1 MTNVRK
7 REWCDCLSVR
17 DGQLFIEECNALDLV
32 QEFGSPLFVLS
43 EQQLRDNI
51 KEFKRAFT
59 QEWPYGEVDV
69 LPAFKANCTLASRKI
84 LSDEG
89 AGADIYS
96 EGELIGALKCGT
108 QPELISV
115 NGGGKSEAF
124 IRKCIKA
131 GVRITVEDLDE
142 PELINRVA
150 QALGKK
156 AKIRFRMKPN
166 FPNLYKRTD
175 FSPEY
180 VSIDLGIQIY
190 KSGIPAQYLPE
201 LGKKVLAME
210 CVELVGL
217 HFHAGRHHQSL
228 WYWRGLMKQYA
239 ALVAE
244 LCQIWGK
251 NGCPFKL
258 QELDIG
264 GGYASLRDPL
274 NRLEL
279 GKDVIFTWLTW
290 PILQGLRLLSSKWR
304 YKMYSLLIKAMAR
317 DPYPGYAPRIR
328 DYAQA
333 AAGTFRRELE
343 KYNLDLTGIRLQ
355 IEPGR
360 CLYGNTGI
368 HLTTVKKVKTQTQP
382 MAMNWI
388 LTDTTCF
395 FLAGGIYEYNFHDFV
410 VANKVND
417 KACQVADIVGHSCY
431 ADRIL
436 PLVNV
441 PDVQEKDVIA
451 ILETGA
457 YQEVSASN
465 FNALPRPAT
474 VLVSNHSAELIKRS
488 ETVDDVFA
496 RDIIPR
502 RLSKETTCEED

>member
-1 MTNVRK
+1 MPK
-7 REWCDCLSVR
+7 AKDREWSDCLSER
-17 DGQLFIEECNALDLV
+17 NGQLFIEECNTLDLTK
-32 QEFGSPLFVLS
+32 EFGSPLFVLS
-43 EQQLRDNI
+43 EQQLRDNVR
-51 KEFKRAFT
+51 EFKRAFS
-59 QEWPYGEVDV
+59 QEWPHGEVDV
-69 LPAFKANCTLASRKI
+69 LPALKANCTLASRKI

-108 QPELISV
+108 KPELISV
-115 NGGGKSEAF
+115 NGGGKSEAV
-124 IRKCIKA
+124 IRTCIEA

-142 PELINRVA
+142 PKLINRVA
-150 QALGKK
+150 QDMGKK
-156 AKIRFRMKPN
+156 AKIRFRVKPD
-166 FPNLYKRTD
+166 FPNLHKRTD

-180 VSIDLGIQIY
+180 VSIDLGIQVY

-201 LGKKVLAME
+201 LGKEVLAMDH
-210 CVELVGL
+210 VELVGL
-217 HFHAGRHHQSL
+217 HFHGGRHHQSL

-239 ALVAE
+239 ELVAN
-244 LCQIWGK
+244 LCEVWGQ
-251 NGCPFKL
+251 NGRPLKL

-264 GGYASLRDPL
+264 GGYASFRDPL

-290 PILQGLRLLSSKWR
+290 PIMQAMRLINPKWR
-304 YKMYSLLIKAMAR
+304 YKIYSLLVKAMAR
-317 DPYPGYAPRIR
+317 DPYRGYAPSIH

-343 KYNLDLTGIRLQ
+343 KRHMDLTGVRLQ

-360 CLYGNTGI
+360 GLYGNTGI
-368 HLTTVKKVKTQTQP
+368 HLTTVKKVKKQTKP
-382 MAMNWI
+382 MTMTWI
-388 LTDTTCF
+388 LTDTTYF
-395 FLAGGIYEYNFHDFV
+395 FLAGGTFEYNFHDFV
-410 VANKVND
+410 VANRVND

-441 PDVQEKDVIA
+441 PDLKEKDVIA

-474 VLVSNHSAELIKRS
+474 ILVNHDSAEIIKRS
-488 ETVDDVFA
+488 ETIDDVFA
-496 RDIIPR
+496 RDIIPQ
-502 RLSKETTCEED
+502 RLGKENSHEEN

>member
-1 MTNVRK
+1 MAHARK
-7 REWCDCLSVR
+7 RQWSDCLSVR
-17 DGQLFIEECNALDLV
+17 DGHLFIEEKNTLELLK
-32 QEFGSPLFVLS
+32 EFGSPLFVLS
-43 EQQLRDNI
+43 EQQLRANVR
-51 KEFKRAFT
+51 EFKRAFA

-69 LPAFKANCTLASRKI
+69 LPALKANCTLASRRI

-96 EGELIGALKCGT
+96 EGELTGALKCGT
-108 QPELISV
+108 KPELISV

-124 IRKCIKA
+124 IRTCIEA

-142 PELINRVA
+142 PELINKVA
-150 QALGKK
+150 RAMGKK
-156 AKIRFRMKPN
+156 AKIRFRIKPD

-180 VSIDLGIQIY
+180 ITIDLGIQVY
-190 KSGIPAQYLPE
+190 KSGIPAQYLPD
-201 LGKKVLAME
+201 LGRKVLAME
-210 CVELVGL
+210 NVELVGL
-217 HFHAGRHHQSL
+217 HFHGGRHHQSL

-239 ALVAE
+239 DLVVK
-244 LCQIWGK
+244 LCQAWGE

-279 GKDVIFTWLTW
+279 GKDVVFTWLTW
-290 PILQGLRLLSSKWR
+290 PIMQTMRLLNSKWR
-304 YKMYSLLIKAMAR
+304 YKLYSLLVKAMAR
-317 DPYPGYAPRIR
+317 DPYPGYSPSIQ

-343 KYNLDLTGIRLQ
+343 KHNLDLSGVRLQ

-360 CLYGNTGI
+360 GLYGNAGI
-368 HLTTVKKVKTQTQP
+368 HLTTVKKVKQQTQP
-382 MAMNWI
+382 MVMNWI

-395 FLAGGIYEYNFHDFV
+395 FLAAGVFEYNFHDFV
-410 VANKVND
+410 VANRVND
-417 KACQVADIVGHSCY
+417 KACMVADVVGHSCY

-441 PDVQEKDVIA
+441 PDLQEKDVIA

-474 VLVSNHSAELIKRS
+474 VLVNHGSAEIIKRS
-488 ETVDDVFA
+488 ETVDDVFV
-496 RDIIPR
+496 RDIIPQ
-502 RLSKETTCEED
+502 RLE